1 MLSCGA
7 LERSNNQHIELTE
20 PYVSKNQK
28 EISVMWVWLGR
39 KSWKRVEAI
48 EKSIH
53 KFKME
58 FVYLCVEEKKNN
70 GFEIV
75 IIILRTIRNVNLLF
89 KKDFK
94 IAELLSKSS
103 FFLYLRYLPKNGE
116 GNKQRRRRKYMRKS
130 N

>member
-1 MLSCGA
+1 
-7 LERSNNQHIELTE
+7 
-20 PYVSKNQK
+20 
-28 EISVMWVWLGR
+28 MWVWLGR

-58 FVYLCVEEKKNN
+58 FAYLCVEEKKNN
-70 GFEIV
+70 RFEIV

-103 FFLYLRYLPKNGE
+103 FFLYLR
-116 GNKQRRRRKYMRKS
+116 
-130 N
+130 

>member
-1 MLSCGA
+1 
-7 LERSNNQHIELTE
+7 
-20 PYVSKNQK
+20 
-28 EISVMWVWLGR
+28 
-39 KSWKRVEAI
+39 
-48 EKSIH
+48 
-53 KFKME
+53 ME

-94 IAELLSKSS
+94 IAELLTKTS
-103 FFLYLRYLPKNGE
+103 FFLYFRDRPKNGE
-116 GNKQRRRRKYMRKS
+116 GNKQRRRRKYTRQS